1 MEHHLQRCADLLG
14 VLKNGPLDAKEAAR
28 AHFEKRLLKGPGMN
42 MAVNEVLS
50 HWELLE
56 AAGDVRREEQGV
68 FAAGGR
74 VCFEEFIKS
83 L

>member
-1 MEHHLQRCADLLG
+1 
-14 VLKNGPLDAKEAAR
+14 
-28 AHFEKRLLKGPGMN
+28 MN

-68 FAAGGR
+68 FAATGR